1 MIAKHFL
8 RAALLASALTMGG
21 AVVISATTPAQ
32 AADAKKFSP
41 EVGKPLQE
49 AQNALKAGKF
59 KEALDKID
67 EAEKNSKTKSAFE
80 TCTFETLRASA
91 YSGQK
96 DMGNFAKSLEA
107 TLTSCQLADADKVNR
122 DKLIAEAYFSV
133 KNYAK
138 FSAASDRYYKDGGT
152 ENRLKELAIQ
162 IYLDQKD
169 YANASKAARA
179 MIQAQGGK
187 PSKTLLQTVASAE
200 YSMDHKP
207 AFVEA
212 MERLLINYP
221 DQESWESVIRGV
233 QKLPGFNSNRLQIDV
248 LRLQIGAGLVK
259 DPGPYLEFAQL
270 AMSDGLGAEAKA
282 TMDKG
287 FKAGILGK
295 AQGDREKRLADMAGK
310 QVDDDQRKL
319 PDDEKEAA
327 AQPDGK
333 QLVKVGTQYL
343 ALGNAAKAIE
353 VIQAGIKKDQLKY
366 PEEAKLRLVQ
376 AYLAAGQK
384 QKAVDTM
391 KSIKGTDGTADI
403 ARLYLIQAGVTQF

>member
-1 MIAKHFL
+1 MIATHFL

-21 AVVISATTPAQ
+21 AVVISATTPAH
-32 AADAKKFSP
+32 AAEAKKFSP

-49 AQNALKAGKF
+49 AQAALKAGKF

-67 EAEKNSKTKSAFE
+67 EAEKASKTKSAFE

-96 DMGNFAKSLEA
+96 DMGAFAKSLEA
-107 TLTSCQLADADKVNR
+107 TLASCQLSDADKVNR

-133 KNYAK
+133 KNFQK

-187 PSKTLLQTVASAE
+187 PSKVLLQTIASAE
-200 YSMDHKP
+200 YNMDHKP

-212 MERLLINYP
+212 MERILINYP

-248 LRLQIGAGLVK
+248 LRLQLGAGLVK
-259 DPGPYLEFAQL
+259 EPGPYLEFAQL

-282 TMDKG
+282 VMDKG

-319 PDDEKEAA
+319 PDDEKEAN

-333 QLVKVGTQYL
+333 QLVRVGTQYL
-343 ALGNAAKAIE
+343 ALGNTAKAIE
-353 VIQAGIKKDQLKY
+353 VIQSGIKKDQLKY

-376 AYLAAGQK
+376 AFIAAGQK

-391 KSIKGTDGTADI
+391 KTIKGTDGTADI
-403 ARLYLIQAGVTQF
+403 ARLYLIQAGITQF

>member
-1 MIAKHFL
+1 MIATHFL

-21 AVVISATTPAQ
+21 AVVISAPTPAH
-32 AADAKKFSP
+32 AADAAKKFSP
-41 EVGKPLQE
+41 EVGKPLQA
-49 AQNALKAGKF
+49 AQEALKAKKY
-59 KEALDKID
+59 KEALDKLE
-67 EAEKNSKTKSAFE
+67 EADKASKKSAYE
-80 TCTFETLRASA
+80 TYTIETLRASA
-91 YSGQK
+91 YSGAG
-96 DMGNFAKSLEA
+96 DMANFAKSLEA
-107 TLTSCQLADADKVNR
+107 TLATGQVPDADKVNR

-152 ENRLKELAIQ
+152 DNRLKELAIQ

-200 YSMDHKP
+200 YNMDHKA
-207 AFVEA
+207 AFLDA
-212 MERLLINYP
+212 MERILVNYP

-270 AMSDGLGAEAKA
+270 AMSDGLGTEAKA
-282 TMDKG
+282 VMDKG

-384 QKAVDTM
+384 PKALDAM

-403 ARLYLIQAGVTQF
+403 ARLYLIQAGISPF